1 VIAKTAAI
9 SELSITHHPVHP
21 IHSYSFGRSLIG
33 HATPTEDQAVY
44 DVRLGEAR
52 AARSRAI
59 SQFADQTELKK
70 MNRMNRINTTR

>member
-1 VIAKTAAI
+1 MIAKTVAI
-9 SELSITHHPVHP
+9 SELSTTHHPVHP
-21 IHSYSFGRSLIG
+21 VHPCLFGRRLIG

-59 SQFADQTELKK
+59 SP
-70 MNRMNRINTTR
+70 IC